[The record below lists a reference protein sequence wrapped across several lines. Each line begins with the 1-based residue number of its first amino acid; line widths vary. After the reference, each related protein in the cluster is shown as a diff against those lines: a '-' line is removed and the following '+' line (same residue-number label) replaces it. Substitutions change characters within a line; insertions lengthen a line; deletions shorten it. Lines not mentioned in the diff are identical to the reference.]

1 MHIVP
6 VLSESG
12 DTERQ
17 VVVGCESD
25 VLFMHF
31 MDDEGQMRTAVSDSR
46 QYAFSG
52 PPSECAAWALR
63 IPSFQVPFA
72 TLAELQLAIAPLG
85 LAPL

>member
-1 MHIVP
+1 MHIIP

-63 IPSFQVPFA
+63 IPTFQVHA
-72 TLAELQLAIAPLG
+72 A
-85 LAPL
+85 